1 MFPQLLLYFLFGSS
15 DYKSA
20 VDVDELDLMEDTF
33 VNTKAVRG
41 VFCMVMND
49 NCLSHPSQSWGW
61 KLVPDSPNP
70 ISNSLIEAGKQ
81 GWMMPHVVYNVS
93 YAQILLNMNGD
104 WI

>member
-1 MFPQLLLYFLFGSS
+1 MFPQLLLYFLLGSS

-49 NCLSHPSQSWGW
+49 NGLSHPSQS
-61 KLVPDSPNP
+61 
-70 ISNSLIEAGKQ
+70 
-81 GWMMPHVVYNVS
+81 
-93 YAQILLNMNGD
+93 
-104 WI
+104 